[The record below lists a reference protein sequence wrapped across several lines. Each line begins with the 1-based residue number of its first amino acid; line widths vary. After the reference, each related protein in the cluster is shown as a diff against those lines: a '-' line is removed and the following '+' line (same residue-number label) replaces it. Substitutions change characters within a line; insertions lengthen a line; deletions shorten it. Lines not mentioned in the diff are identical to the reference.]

1 MNRFLSSVLFST
13 DSRNSPLELIAR
25 GTNAASSWSNL
36 VSVDSIRRLL
46 HRYSRQATS
55 DLRQSTIYSQSTRQ
69 TVAFRKYIYLNG
81 LLVSSPLT
89 GHDRDTTTIRECSPA
104 WYASN
109 PACLHRLVPFLA
121 RELLALL
128 WNDERTIEHL
138 IQEILTSIQLH
149 EIRSNPL
156 TRKLNDYLGRY
167 TKHFLHEFSTFAACP
182 YDLPGFDR
190 HAQYSNMRS
199 STSTSVP
206 MEISLNDDN
215 DDDGDDAT
223 PIVLD
228 DTTDLAINTVC
239 SPKLSLG

>member
-1 MNRFLSSVLFST
+1 MELSV
-13 DSRNSPLELIAR
+13 R
-25 GTNAASSWSNL
+25 GTTTAPSWSNL
-36 VSVDSIRRLL
+36 ISVESIRRLL
-46 HRYSRQATS
+46 QRYSRQATS

-81 LLVSSPLT
+81 LFVRSPLT
-89 GHDRDTTTIRECSPA
+89 GQNHDTATIRECSPA

-128 WNDERTIEHL
+128 WNDERTIEYL

-149 EIRSNPL
+149 EIRSNTL
-156 TRKLNDYLGRY
+156 TRKLNGYLGRY
-167 TKHFLHEFSTFAACP
+167 AKHFIHEFATYAACP

-190 HAQYSNMRS
+190 HAHYWNTRS
-199 STSTSVP
+199 STSMPVP
-206 MEISLNDDN
+206 LEISVN
-215 DDDGDDAT
+215 DDDDDET

-228 DTTDLAINTVC
+228 ETTDLAMDTVC
-239 SPKLSLG
+239 SPMICLR